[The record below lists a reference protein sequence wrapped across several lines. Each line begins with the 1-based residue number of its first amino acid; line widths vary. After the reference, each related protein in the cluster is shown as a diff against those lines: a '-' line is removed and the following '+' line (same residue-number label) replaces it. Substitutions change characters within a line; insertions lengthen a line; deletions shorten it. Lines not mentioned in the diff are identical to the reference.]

1 MTKGRVVMYE
11 EYELVETIQLLTRL
25 NKYEKEV
32 VEL

>member
-1 MTKGRVVMYE
+1 MTKGRVVMCE
-11 EYELVETIQLLTRL
+11 EFELVETIQLLTPL

>member
-1 MTKGRVVMYE
+1 MTKGKVVMCE
-11 EYELVETIQLLTRL
+11 KYELIETIQLFTHL